1 MITNIVVA
9 AQNQGSESGKAVAIS
24 KDRRIAERV
33 VVVHSTQRSTRDQD
47 NPAPDAQPAGL
58 RSGICTGRRV
68 PRTRQP
74 RIKPDSRPA

>member
-9 AQNQGSESGKAVAIS
+9 AQNHGSESDKAVAIS
-24 KDRRIAERV
+24 EDGRIGAEV
-33 VVVHSTQRSTRDQD
+33 IVAHSTQRSTRDQD
-47 NPAPDAQPAGL
+47 NPALDAQPAGL

-74 RIKPDSRPA
+74 RRKPDSRPA